1 MGVSPLRS
9 VSRVPVACGVDIGT
23 TNAKIVALDP
33 EGAVVSRVRR
43 DTPRDDDGLSIDAL
57 TLLRVIEE
65 MVDELCGSRYE
76 VHAICTAGV
85 GEDGVLID
93 SGRQPLVP
101 ALAWFDPRRK
111 GVFRAISPGLG
122 DEDAFDVVNDPVQT
136 LVGWTWATAQPRTE
150 DAVSWIA
157 LADFA
162 GMSWSGRPFIS
173 DTLASRTGAWRSRD
187 RLWAV
192 ERVLQTLGSTELLPP
207 LIPAGEIV
215 GDLVSPRLSASG
227 VIAGDAITVAGGH
240 DHPVGGWGADQ
251 LMPGVVLDSMGTAE
265 VVVAQSR
272 VPGLERA
279 ATLDVAPGIQS
290 PGTTVL
296 RVEELGRNVR
306 WASQDPAVAEQLA
319 AVLSGRTSPEPVLQ
333 SGYFMP
339 GNRGGG
345 RPSYAANAPRDPL
358 ARASA
363 VLGAMALR
371 GREAVDAVRQCTTD
385 CSGTLLAGGWVRS
398 PGWLAIKSDVN
409 GCDVAVIEEPEVT
422 AVSAALLAAQA
433 RGWTVDPARAL
444 SGIVGG

>member
-1 MGVSPLRS
+1 
-9 VSRVPVACGVDIGT
+9 
-23 TNAKIVALDP
+23 
-33 EGAVVSRVRR
+33 
-43 DTPRDDDGLSIDAL
+43 
-57 TLLRVIEE
+57 
-65 MVDELCGSRYE
+65 
-76 VHAICTAGV
+76 
-85 GEDGVLID
+85 
-93 SGRQPLVP
+93 
-101 ALAWFDPRRK
+101 
-111 GVFRAISPGLG
+111 
-122 DEDAFDVVNDPVQT
+122 
-136 LVGWTWATAQPRTE
+136 
-150 DAVSWIA
+150 
-157 LADFA
+157 
-162 GMSWSGRPFIS
+162 
-173 DTLASRTGAWRSRD
+173 
-187 RLWAV
+187 
-192 ERVLQTLGSTELLPP
+192 
-207 LIPAGEIV
+207 
-215 GDLVSPRLSASG
+215 
-227 VIAGDAITVAGGH
+227 
-240 DHPVGGWGADQ
+240 
-251 LMPGVVLDSMGTAE
+251 MPGVVLDSMGTAE